1 MVVITRSLDLL
12 CVDSGSVTN
21 FARIVSGHH
30 RLLPYSL
37 EFWIEH
43 CLEYA
48 SKRKNLC
55 LDRVIEYH
63 LDQLYEK
70 HEGSLHAVG
79 CNVVQ
84 TATQTETNV
93 SYGDERL
100 ELFSDMPIYG
110 LMADVLQ
117 LRRLASQEN
126 DDRSVGKFRFDG
138 LLQ

>member
-30 RLLPYSL
+30 RLLPYAL

-48 SKRKNLC
+48 SERENLG
-55 LDRVIEYH
+55 LDQAIQHH

-70 HEGSLHAVG
+70 HKSSLHAVG
-79 CNVVQ
+79 CNAVQ

-100 ELFSDMPIYG
+100 ELFSGMPIYG

-117 LRRLASQEN
+117 LRRLASQKN